1 MAKRGRPR
9 KEKPATPEQ
18 IQNIENMLGEP
29 LEQFVQTF
37 TDEHK
42 RKMFSENL
50 AKQLKRTE
58 WLTTLSSGNGQ
69 YQPVYSEQL
78 LQQVNVNPSA
88 ASSAEIERWLLAPQ
102 YFDQN
107 LRHLSQYLS
116 YSVGQYNRSVSYLNT
131 IKTYKYK
138 LLPSDS
144 DIEGNIDQTE
154 YLHAY
159 DICLRTLQKMNIRY
173 QIPKVD
179 YQTMMD
185 GVSFVWINETSDN
198 ISLLPLPAD
207 YCYITS
213 PWTYGYLFAIDL
225 VFFDQFITIPDQ
237 IPELKQAYD
246 DFCKKREELYK
257 GEKLAPY
264 QYFQIPPDKGWVFT
278 FDPIHPDKVPPLSS
292 SMSSSL
298 DILSYKELLKN
309 KVALDLFK
317 VIPMKIP
324 LDKENKN
331 MAISYK
337 LAEEI
342 TQVIQSTLPENI
354 KIFSSPFDAENAVLT
369 DQSNRFDDIVEVSN
383 NTFYGSSG
391 FSKSMF
397 GSKDNKMAAAMSI
410 SEQIDF
416 GYSAYHPYRQ
426 YENFINFQL
435 ALKTK
440 KYKFQV
446 QMFGNLLKDNEERE
460 LALKEMTL
468 GNSDILGYFASKG
481 LEPFQVKSSMLLEK
495 ALGLRDLMEPIQS
508 MFNSNGKDN
517 KSNSDEDGRP
527 KTTGSNIS
535 ESNESTRSYDSNKTR
550 VTNNLQNN
558 VQKCLNCGKEIN
570 GSAIHKKFCSEE
582 CAEEF
587 AHEILGE

>member
-1 MAKRGRPR
+1 LAKRGRPR

-18 IQNIENMLGEP
+18 INNIENMLGEP

-37 TDEHK
+37 TDKHK

-50 AKQLKRTE
+50 ARQLKRTE

-78 LQQVNVNPSA
+78 LQQINVNPSA
-88 ASSAEIERWLLAPQ
+88 ASSSDIEKWLLAPQ

-116 YSVGQYNRSVSYLNT
+116 YAVGQYNRSVSYLNT

-144 DIEGNIDQTE
+144 DIEGNIDKTE

-185 GVSFVWINETSDN
+185 GVSFVWVSETTDN

-225 VFFDQFITIPDQ
+225 VFFDQFITIPNQ

-246 DFCKKREELYK
+246 EFCTKREELYK

-264 QYFQIPPDKGWVFT
+264 QYYQIPPDKGWVFT

-309 KVALDLFK
+309 KVALDLYK

-354 KIFSSPFDAENAVLT
+354 KVFSSPFDTENAVLT
-369 DQSNRFDDIVEVSN
+369 DQSNRFDDIVKVSN
-383 NTFYGSSG
+383 NTFYSSSG
-391 FSKSMF
+391 FTKAMF
-397 GSKDNKMAAAMSI
+397 GSEDNKMAAAMSI

-440 KYKFQV
+440 KYKFQI
-446 QMFGNLLKDNEERE
+446 QMFGNLLNDTEERNNS
-460 LALKEMTL
+460 LNEMTKT
-468 GNSDILGYFASKG
+468 NSGILDVFAAKGY
-481 LEPFQVKSSMLLEK
+481 EPFQIKSTMILEN
-495 ALGLRDLMEPIQS
+495 ALGLRDLMIPIQS

-517 KSNSDEDGRP
+517 NDDKGGRP
-527 KTTGSNIS
+527 EATGSNIS
-535 ESNESTRSYDSNKTR
+535 ESNEATRSYDSNKTR
-550 VTNNLQNN
+550 ITNNYDNN
-558 VQKCLNCGKEIN
+558 TQKCLYCGKEIIGN
-570 GSAIHKKFCSEE
+570 AVHKKFCSED

-587 AHEILGE
+587 AHEILDE